1 MSKKFRINKIDY
13 VNKTF
18 RLPRDLVD
26 EINKVATEAGVSTN
40 EFFIQAAYFAL
51 QNLELDDKDGQ

>member
-18 RLPRDLVD
+18 RFPKDLID
-26 EINKVATEAGVSTN
+26 EINKVATKAGVSTN
-40 EFFIQAAYFAL
+40 EFMIQAASFAL
-51 QNLELDDKDGQ
+51 ENLELDDKDGQ